1 MERHKERTITCKCS
15 CHSVVW
21 QRAGTYKDWP
31 VLLAIWDTET
41 GHRGSGNI
49 KGHCMWHP
57 NQCTST
63 CRDFVI
69 YSFVTFGG
77 TFRREEETWA
87 RNRKSLHTAQ
97 KWCNFLLE
105 GTDFGGGVGWGGG
118 GITWRSCLKWISPF
132 VETLRIY
139 SPQNGYWKVLEDAIA
154 WLDWLD

>member
-1 MERHKERTITCKCS
+1 MERHKERTIMCKCS

-31 VLLAIWDTET
+31 VLLAIWDPET
-41 GHRGSGNI
+41 GRRGSGNI

-105 GTDFGGGVGWGGG
+105 GTDFGEEKKKKKKSHEDHVWRGFLHLLRHWGFKVHRMD
-118 GITWRSCLKWISPF
+118 TEK
-132 VETLRIY
+132 
-139 SPQNGYWKVLEDAIA
+139 YWKMPLHG
-154 WLDWLD
+154 

>member
-1 MERHKERTITCKCS
+1 MERHKERTIMCKCS

-31 VLLAIWDTET
+31 VLLAIWDPET
-41 GHRGSGNI
+41 GRRGSGNI

-105 GTDFGGGVGWGGG
+105 GTDFGEEKKKKNHMKIMFDVDFSICWD
-118 GITWRSCLKWISPF
+118 TEDLKSTEWILKSIGRCHCM
-132 VETLRIY
+132 VKLVR
-139 SPQNGYWKVLEDAIA
+139 
-154 WLDWLD
+154 LD